1 MRGYDAEL
9 QRRRSRGAVVVLAAL
24 FGILLVG
31 FFRAQVV
38 RSGAYRLRSESNR
51 LRALAVPAPRGAILD
66 REGRIIADN
75 VPGYG
80 ISLLPAPVDSLRATL
95 YRLSPYLGL
104 TGARIEA
111 ILARAR
117 RYPYQP
123 VLVDG
128 DASFDEVSAVEER
141 RADFPGILIEMRPK
155 RRYVDGAVTAHVTGY
170 VSEVSEAEL
179 ARPEFAGYV
188 PGQIVGKEGIE
199 RAYEPLL
206 QGRQGVRYVEVD
218 ALGRIVGAFRPR
230 PEVPAVP
237 GRTVR
242 LNLDLELQE
251 WIARI
256 FPDSL
261 PGAVVALAVE
271 DGGVLALY
279 SSPSFDPNAFV
290 GGIDASL
297 WRALNNDPA
306 RPLLNRATAGVY
318 PPGSTFKLATA
329 AIALEGGLIRPDET
343 MPIPCRGGMWF
354 GNRYFRCWERRGHG
368 YLTLA
373 DAIRHSCDVYFYQV
387 GLRIGLAALLAE
399 GNRLGFSAPT
409 GIDLPGEA
417 SGIFPRDV
425 GFWKRRFGYE
435 GTPAEVLS
443 MAIGQGPNAQTPLKM
458 AQFFLAIARDGT
470 APAPRLVASDSAGPE
485 LRLHI
490 SPENLQWLREG
501 MRRVVAPGGTAYLS
515 SLEHWD
521 FMGKTGTSQNAQD
534 PERDHAW
541 FVGIGGRR
549 GGEPEIVVAAIVEF
563 GVSGSRTAAPLVAK
577 TVDFYLRRRHGIPG
591 DTIQTL
597 GEHLRAGRP
606 APWAAWR

>member
-1 MRGYDAEL
+1 MRSYDAEL
-9 QRRRSRGAVVVLAAL
+9 RRRRARGAAVVLAAL
-24 FGILLVG
+24 LGILLVG
-31 FFRAQVV
+31 FFRAQVL

-75 VPGYG
+75 VPGYA

-155 RRYVDGAVTAHVTGY
+155 RRYVHGAVTAHVTGY

-188 PGQIVGKEGIE
+188 PGQSVGKDGIE
-199 RAYEPLL
+199 RAYEVLL

-218 ALGRIVGAFRPR
+218 ALGRIVGEFRPR

-237 GRTVR
+237 GRTLRV
-242 LNLDLELQE
+242 NLDLELQE
-251 WIARI
+251 WIDRI
-256 FPDSL
+256 FPDSMR
-261 PGAVVALAVE
+261 GAVVALAVE

-297 WRALNNDPA
+297 WRALSNDPA
-306 RPLLNRATAGVY
+306 RPLLNRATNGVY
-318 PPGSTFKLATA
+318 PPGSIFKLATA
-329 AIALEGGLIRPDET
+329 AMALEGGLIRPDET
-343 MPIPCRGGMWF
+343 MPIPCRGGMWL
-354 GNRYFRCWERRGHG
+354 GNRYFRCWEGRGHG

-399 GNRLGFSAPT
+399 GNRLGFSAPA

-435 GTPAEVLS
+435 ATPAEVLS

-490 SPENLQWLREG
+490 SPENLEWLREG

-541 FVGIGGRR
+541 FVGIAGRR

-577 TVDFYLRRRHGIPG
+577 TADFYLRRKYGIPV